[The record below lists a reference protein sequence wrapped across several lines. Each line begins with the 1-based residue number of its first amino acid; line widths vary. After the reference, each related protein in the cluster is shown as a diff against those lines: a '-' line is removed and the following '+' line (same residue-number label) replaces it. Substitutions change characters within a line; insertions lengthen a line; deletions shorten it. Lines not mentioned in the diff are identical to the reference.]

1 MWLEVAAGTPEPG
14 RHQALCCSA
23 ALHLSTGSGLD
34 NRGSPSQGG
43 TEAWTLSCW
52 KGAEWP
58 SVAPGS
64 DRPGVDGTVP
74 PPPTT
79 VLTDRWPQS
88 QIPWEKAAGMSPV
101 CDGHGHGTMSP
112 RVLQTC
118 VKWTLGTSCFG
129 VSGDIIFRRPRLL
142 ALLTSGVR
150 ENSRKKSLA
159 SGETLRVPL
168 DTLGEFFFFFF
179 LTFKETKRYWPL

>member
-1 MWLEVAAGTPEPG
+1 MAAGTPEPG

-43 TEAWTLSCW
+43 TEAW

-74 PPPTT
+74 PTA

-101 CDGHGHGTMSP
+101 CDDHGHGTMSP
-112 RVLQTC
+112 RVLQT
-118 VKWTLGTSCFG
+118 
-129 VSGDIIFRRPRLL
+129 
-142 ALLTSGVR
+142 
-150 ENSRKKSLA
+150 
-159 SGETLRVPL
+159 
-168 DTLGEFFFFFF
+168 
-179 LTFKETKRYWPL
+179 